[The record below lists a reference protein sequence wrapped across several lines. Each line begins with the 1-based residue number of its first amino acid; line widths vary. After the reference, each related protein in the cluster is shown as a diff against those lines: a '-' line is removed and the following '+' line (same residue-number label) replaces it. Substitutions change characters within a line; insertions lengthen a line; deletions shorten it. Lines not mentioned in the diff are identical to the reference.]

1 MKKLV
6 GTVIIGLA
14 FGAPSSVAL
23 GVALG
28 VAFGTAARAQE
39 NATLSSYVLKVEAP
53 PAKKGQKAV
62 AKVKITPAAGYHMNK
77 EYPTSL
83 VFSAVPTGV
92 TVDKPKLTMKDAAK
106 WEEAGGEFDVAYTA
120 AEAGKKTVTGE
131 IKFAVCSA
139 TTCDPKKSN
148 VSFEI
153 DVK

>member
-6 GTVIIGLA
+6 AI
-14 FGAPSSVAL
+14 VAL
-23 GVALG
+23 FSLPALAQQQG
-28 VAFGTAARAQE
+28 ERAAMA
-39 NATLSSYVLKVEAP
+39 SYVLKVDTA

-62 AKVKITPAAGYHMNK
+62 AKIHITPAAGYHMNK

-83 VFSAVPTGV
+83 VLSTVPAGV
-92 TVDKPKLTMKDAAK
+92 TVDKMKQTMKDAAK

-120 AEAGKKTVTGE
+120 ADAGKKVVSGE

-139 TTCDPKKSN
+139 NTCDPKKSN

>member
-6 GTVIIGLA
+6 ATVAVSAVLGTVGALA
-14 FGAPSSVAL
+14 YAQAP
-23 GVALG
+23 
-28 VAFGTAARAQE
+28 AA
-39 NATLSSYVLKVEAP
+39 TGYTLKVEAP

-62 AKVKITPAAGYHMNK
+62 AKVKITPGAGYHMNK

-83 VFSAVPTGV
+83 VLSTVPAGV
-92 TVDKPKLTMKDAAK
+92 TVDKMKQTLKDAAK
-106 WEEAGGEFDVAYTA
+106 WEEAGGEFDIAYTA
-120 AEAGKKTVTGE
+120 ADAGKKTVSGE

-139 TTCDPKKSN
+139 NTCDPKKSN

>member
-6 GTVIIGLA
+6 VLA
-14 FGAPSSVAL
+14 AL
-23 GVALG
+23 M
-28 VAFGTAARAQE
+28 AFPAFAQE
-39 NATLSSYVLKVEAP
+39 KGTPNGYVLKVEAP

-62 AKVKITPAAGYHMNK
+62 AKVKITPGAGYHMNQD
-77 EYPTSL
+77 YPTSL
-83 VFSAVPTGV
+83 VLSSVPAGV
-92 TVDKPKLTMKDAAK
+92 TIDKLKQTKKDAAK
-106 WEEAGGEFDVAYTA
+106 WDAAGGEFDVAYTA
-120 AEAGKKTVTGE
+120 AQAGKKVVTGE

>member
-6 GTVIIGLA
+6 AL
-14 FGAPSSVAL
+14 VAL
-23 GVALG
+23 FALPLCDLA
-28 VAFGTAARAQE
+28 VAQE
-39 NATLSSYVLKVEAP
+39 GGVRASYVLKVDAP
-53 PAKKGQKAV
+53 PAKKGQKSV
-62 AKVKITPAAGYHMNK
+62 AKIQITPASGYHMNK

-83 VFSAVPTGV
+83 VLSTVPAGV
-92 TVDKPKLTMKDAAK
+92 SVDKMKLTLKDAAK

-120 AEAGKKTVTGE
+120 AEPGKKVVSGE

>member
-6 GTVIIGLA
+6 AL
-14 FGAPSSVAL
+14 VAL
-23 GVALG
+23 VSLPAL
-28 VAFGTAARAQE
+28 AQQQGE
-39 NATLSSYVLKVEAP
+39 RSTMSSYLLKVEAP
-53 PAKKGQKAV
+53 PAKKGQKSV
-62 AKVKITPAAGYHMNK
+62 AKIRITPGAGYHMNK

-83 VFSAVPTGV
+83 VLSTVPAGV
-92 TVDKPKLTMKDAAK
+92 SVDKMKQTLKDAAK

-120 AEAGKKTVTGE
+120 AEAGKKVVSGE

-148 VSFEI
+148 ISFEI

>member
-6 GTVIIGLA
+6 AL
-14 FGAPSSVAL
+14 VAL
-23 GVALG
+23 VSLPAL
-28 VAFGTAARAQE
+28 AQQQGE
-39 NATLSSYVLKVEAP
+39 RSTMSSYLLKVEAP
-53 PAKKGQKAV
+53 PAKKGQKSV
-62 AKVKITPAAGYHMNK
+62 AKIRITPGAGFHMNK

-83 VFSAVPTGV
+83 VLSTVPAGV
-92 TVDKPKLTMKDAAK
+92 TVDKMKQTMKDAAK

-120 AEAGKKTVTGE
+120 AAAGKQIVSGE

-139 TTCDPKKSN
+139 NTCDPKKSN

>member
-6 GTVIIGLA
+6 A
-14 FGAPSSVAL
+14 AVAL
-23 GVALG
+23 SAVAAL
-28 VAFGTAARAQE
+28 ASAQE
-39 NATLSSYVLKVEAP
+39 KRGGAVDSYVLKVEAP
-53 PAKKGQKAV
+53 PAKKGQKSV
-62 AKVKITPAAGYHMNK
+62 AKIRITPGAGYHMNK

-83 VFSAVPTGV
+83 VLSTVPAGV
-92 TVDKPKLTMKDAAK
+92 TVDKMKQTMKDAAK

-120 AEAGKKTVTGE
+120 AAPGKQVVSGE

-139 TTCDPKKSN
+139 NTCDPKKSN